1 MKKLNRYFYLMLCT
15 FLFASTS
22 VTAQPK
28 LSIVTE
34 FMPPL
39 QLAKSG
45 HKMHGKTAELVS
57 AIVEDSGLLH
67 HIDIFPWARSYLW
80 ATTKPNVL
88 IFPIIR
94 TEEREHKFH
103 WIGKV
108 WSFSAQVYRLK
119 SRSDIKATS
128 LKDAKNYSV
137 GVYRE
142 DFFHRYL
149 VKQGFT
155 SEQLYAAADIEQS
168 VLLFLNGRTDLIAID
183 ESIFEY
189 YLKKHHYTNSEV
201 VSIMR
206 LSDVK
211 TNDAYIALSKDSS
224 PEIIERITRSY
235 QRISTSEIFAEY
247 AKVRTVSASA
257 NTQ

>member
-1 MKKLNRYFYLMLCT
+1 MKKLNRSFYLSLCT
-15 FLFASTS
+15 LLLASTS
-22 VTAQPK
+22 VIALPK
-28 LSIVTE
+28 LNIVTE

-45 HKMHGKTAELVS
+45 HKIHGKTAELVS

-119 SRSDIKATS
+119 SRSDIKANS
-128 LKDAKNYSV
+128 LEDAKNYSV

-149 VKQGFT
+149 VRQGFK
-155 SEQLYAAADIEQS
+155 SEQLYAVTDIEQS
-168 VLLFLNGRTDLIAID
+168 VLLFLHGRTDLIVID
-183 ESIFEY
+183 ESILEY
-189 YLKKHHYTNSEV
+189 YLKKHHHTNSEV
-201 VSIMR
+201 FSIMQ
-206 LSDVK
+206 LPDVK
-211 TNDAYIALSKDSS
+211 ANDAYIALSKGTS
-224 PEIIERITRSY
+224 PAIINQLTQSY
-235 QRISTSEIFAEY
+235 QRVSTSESFADDI
-247 AKVRTVSASA
+247 KRRTVSSNA

>member
-15 FLFASTS
+15 FLLASTS
-22 VTAQPK
+22 VIAQPK

-57 AIVEDSGLLH
+57 AIVEDSGLLN
-67 HIDIFPWARSYLW
+67 HIDIFPWARCYLW

-149 VKQGFT
+149 VKQGFK
-155 SEQLYAAADIEQS
+155 SEQLYAVADIEQS
-168 VLLFLNGRTDLIAID
+168 VLLFLNGRTDLIVID

-189 YLKKHHYTNSEV
+189 YLKKHHHANSEV

-211 TNDAYIALSKDSS
+211 TNDAYIALSKNSS
-224 PEIIERITRSY
+224 PEIIKRITRSY
-235 QRISTSEIFAEY
+235 QRISTSETFAEY
-247 AKVRTVSASA
+247 AKARTVSASA